1 MNIRPISDLRNKY
14 GEVEKDVRDSGPVFL
29 TDPWWL
35 CRWNN
40 SSTSTGQSKMRS
52 MPQTS
57 KRQRRHNVTRTT
69 KCSPPS
75 ERGSPM
81 DETPEPFKLH
91 YLPLFWGDLND
102 AVSYI
107 ANTLG
112 NMAAA
117 EHLIDQ
123 VEAKILDYQQNLTVA
138 TVYRSSR
145 PRAQTYYWFAV
156 GNYMVFY
163 VVEGNVME
171 VRRFLFGSRDLTRMP
186 I

>member
-1 MNIRPISDLRNKY
+1 
-14 GEVEKDVRDSGPVFL
+14 
-29 TDPWWL
+29 
-35 CRWNN
+35 
-40 SSTSTGQSKMRS
+40 
-52 MPQTS
+52 
-57 KRQRRHNVTRTT
+57 
-69 KCSPPS
+69 
-75 ERGSPM
+75 M
-81 DETPEPFKLH
+81 DETPEPFKLR

-163 VVEGNVME
+163 VVEGDVME
-171 VRRFLFGSRDLTRMP
+171 VRRFLFGSRDLIRMP

>member
-1 MNIRPISDLRNKY
+1 
-14 GEVEKDVRDSGPVFL
+14 
-29 TDPWWL
+29 
-35 CRWNN
+35 
-40 SSTSTGQSKMRS
+40 
-52 MPQTS
+52 
-57 KRQRRHNVTRTT
+57 
-69 KCSPPS
+69 
-75 ERGSPM
+75 M

-123 VEAKILDYQQNLTVA
+123 VEAKILDYRQNLTVA

-163 VVEGNVME
+163 DVEGNVME